1 MHVPFALMS
10 AAAPSL
16 PILARRDDIV
26 AAIRDHQVTI
36 ICGETGS
43 GKTTQLPQIMLAMG
57 LAEKGMIGHTQP
69 RRLAARAVAA
79 RIAEERG
86 ERLGGTV
93 GVKVRFQDTTSRAT
107 KIKLLTDGMLLAE
120 LGGGGSGDPQL
131 RAYSAIIIDE
141 AHERSLNI
149 DFLLGYLRTLLAGGK
164 RPDLKLVITSATIDP
179 QRFANYFASA
189 PSSPSTLSLRHST
202 TPTLLLPPI
211 IEVSGRGYP
220 VEVRYR
226 PYKDDEEEPE
236 LGGRVEVERVADAVE
251 ELTFASTQSAAG
263 ETSPGS
269 PPPPRDILVFLPG
282 EREIRLVADA
292 LRRRNLSADIL
303 PLFSRLTNE
312 EQDRIFHPGPRQRI
326 ILATN
331 VAETSLTVPGIRSVV
346 DTGLARISR
355 YDPARK
361 IQRLPIEPISRA
373 SSNQRSGRCGRVA
386 PGVCI
391 RLYSESLYAAKPA
404 FTDPEIRRTNLASVI
419 LQMKSLHLSDIEDFP
434 FLDAPD
440 AAAITDGYETLFEL
454 GAITQPDR
462 HGALTPIG
470 EQMSR
475 IPTDPR
481 IARML
486 IGAQRENAVNEI
498 IILAAAL
505 SIQDPRDRPLS
516 RQQDADRAHAVFRDE
531 TSDFLT
537 LLKLWDQ
544 FRHAS
549 DTMPGGGGGQF
560 FSWCRELFVAPA
572 RLREWKEM
580 HDQLRRVAEELDLFS
595 PLHPTS
601 LIAHPTS
608 DNIHRALLTGLI
620 TNVACREGDGSFDYR
635 GVRGNVVQIFPG
647 SVLFKKGPKWMMAAE
662 IVQTTRLYAR
672 TIARV
677 QVEWIEEL
685 AGHMFRRQ
693 FSDAHLDPDTGEPS
707 AWERVTMSGIVVV
720 PRRRAALGTPALST
734 PALRAGN
741 PPDPG
746 TPALRAGP
754 QFNQAR
760 AIFLTDAL
768 AECKWKIDAPFML
781 HNRATLTRAAA
792 IEAKLRRRNLTRSSE
807 DLGAWFAQRIP
818 ANVCDPTT
826 FKHWRIDAERTN
838 PRILFLNLS
847 DILKPEAARALDE
860 LDFPDVIEI
869 GKGDSAALCPI
880 DYALAPGKDDDG
892 LTLTIALRDLPALT
906 VERAEWL
913 VPGALPDLIAA
924 LIRTL
929 PKPQRASIEVKGDAA
944 IIAATCAE
952 AMTFAGGPLPVALSE
967 ALEVLH
973 NVKIDPAT
981 WQFRALPAHLQLRV
995 RVIDDS
1001 CHDIAVPPQSR
1012 AAAEPPRELALDRDL
1027 PALLKRLAP
1036 RLKQLRAAEDRASFG
1051 ACKLTTWNFGD
1062 LPDSITTEREG
1073 ATTTAHPTLIDH
1085 TDSVSL
1091 TLAPTPREAELLT
1104 RAGLRR
1110 LFALACADEAKYY
1123 LESHPAWN
1131 DMRNQFT
1138 QLGTPEEL
1146 RDQLTCIIAERT
1158 FIDTQPT
1165 LRTQAAFEDRRTA
1178 SWGRLSAIARETCDA
1193 VARVLDSRAQIAR
1206 RFSGGTPRLWAE
1218 SVADIRE
1225 QAAYLMPHGF
1235 LVAVRWDQL
1244 RRYPIYVEV
1253 MRERLLNLREDGSK
1267 SESGALA
1274 AIAPH
1279 WKRFTGWV
1287 AKAMSAGYPGS
1298 PSRVD
1303 EPPVPGSESRGTQKA
1318 PLPQAKRAAPT
1329 INLDAGEWAMRPGN
1343 LPAPIERYR
1352 WAIEEFRL
1360 SQLAPDRAPKPPTSP
1375 ADLEKLWRTACEP

>member
-1 MHVPFALMS
+1 MS
-10 AAAPSL
+10 APPSGSPSL

-120 LGGGGSGDPQL
+120 LGGGGSGDPHL

-149 DFLLGYLRTLLAGGK
+149 DFLLGYLRGLLPK

-179 QRFANYFASA
+179 QRFAKYFQSA
-189 PSSPSTLSLRHST
+189 LMQNPRGLAGATGADRREAGGVTSQISVDHRGPGVTAGVLFV
-202 TPTLLLPPI
+202 PI

-236 LGGRVEVERVADAVE
+236 RVEVEHVADAVE
-251 ELTFASTQSAAG
+251 ELTFGSTQFVPG

-269 PPPPRDILVFLPG
+269 PAPRDILVFLPG
-282 EREIRLVADA
+282 EREIRLAADA
-292 LRRRNLSADIL
+292 LRRRQLSADIL

-312 EQDRIFHPGPRQRI
+312 EQDRIFHPGPRQRV
-326 ILATN
+326 ILSTN

-386 PGVCI
+386 PGICI
-391 RLYSESLYAAKPA
+391 RLYSESSYTAKPN

-419 LQMKSLHLSDIEDFP
+419 LQMKSLRLSDIEDFP

-440 AAAITDGYETLFEL
+440 AAAIKDGYETLFEL

-462 HGALTPIG
+462 LGALTPIG

-486 IGAQRENAVNEI
+486 LGAQRENAVSEI

-549 DTMPGGGGGQF
+549 DTMQGGQF

-580 HDQLRRVAEELDLFS
+580 HDQLRSVAQDLGLL
-595 PLHPTS
+595 PAHPTS
-601 LIAHPTS
+601 AIAHPTS
-608 DNIHRALLTGLI
+608 DAIHRALLTGLI
-620 TNVACREGDGSFDYR
+620 TNVSCREGDGSFDYR

-672 TIARV
+672 TLARV

-685 AGHMFRRQ
+685 AGHMFRHQ
-693 FSDAHLDPDTGEPS
+693 YSDAHLDPETGEPS

-720 PRRRAALGTPALST
+720 PRRRASIAAS
-734 PALRAGN
+734 
-741 PPDPG
+741 DPKS
-746 TPALRAGP
+746 
-754 QFNQAR
+754 AR
-760 AIFLTDAL
+760 AIFLTEAL

-781 HNRATLTRAAA
+781 HNRAILARAATV
-792 IEAKLRRRNLTRSSE
+792 EAKLRRRNLTLTSE
-807 DLGAWFAQRIP
+807 ELAKWFSERLP
-818 ANVCDPTT
+818 ANICDPTT
-826 FKHWRIDAERTN
+826 LERWRAGAERTDQ
-838 PRILFLNLS
+838 RTLFLNLPE
-847 DILKPEAARALDE
+847 ILKPEATRGLDE
-860 LDFPDVIEI
+860 SAFPDFIEV
-869 GKGDSAALCPI
+869 GSGESAALCPI
-880 DYALAPGKDDDG
+880 EYALAPGKNDDG
-892 LTLTIALRDLPALT
+892 LTLTIALRDLSVLT
-906 VERAEWL
+906 PERAEWL
-913 VPGALPDLIAA
+913 VPGALPDLLAA

-929 PKPQRASIEVKGDAA
+929 PKPQRAAIEAKADAA
-944 IIAATCAE
+944 TLATACAE
-952 AMTFAGGPLPVALSE
+952 AMTFAAGPLAAALSE

-973 NVKIDPAT
+973 SVKIDPAT
-981 WQFRALPAHLQLRV
+981 WQFKGLPAHLILRV
-995 RVIDDS
+995 RVVDDP
-1001 CHDIAVPPQSR
+1001 ITP
-1012 AAAEPPRELALDRDL
+1012 EPKELALDRDL
-1027 PALLKRLAP
+1027 PALLKRLEP
-1036 RLKQLRAAEDRASFG
+1036 RLKQLRAAEDRASFVTR
-1051 ACKLTTWNFGD
+1051 KLTTWSFGD
-1062 LPDSITTEREG
+1062 LPESIATDRDG
-1073 ATTTAHPTLIDH
+1073 ATTTAHPALVDN
-1085 TDSVSL
+1085 TDSVTL

-1110 LFALACADEAKYY
+1110 LFALACEDEVKYY

-1138 QLGTPEEL
+1138 QLGTPDEL
-1146 RDQLTCIIAERT
+1146 RDQLTCTIAERT
-1158 FIDTQPT
+1158 FIDSQPAI
-1165 LRTQAAFEDRRTA
+1165 RTQAAFEDRRTA

-1193 VARVLDSRAQIAR
+1193 VARILDSRAQIAR

-1225 QAAYLMPHGF
+1225 QAAYLMPRGF
-1235 LVAVRWDQL
+1235 LVAVRWEQL
-1244 RRYPIYVEV
+1244 RRYPVYVEV

-1267 SESGALA
+1267 SESGSLA

-1287 AKAMSAGYPGS
+1287 AKAMSSEPRASVNEHEPEAQPRVS
-1298 PSRVD
+1298 PPNSNK
-1303 EPPVPGSESRGTQKA
+1303 SKA

-1329 INLDAGEWAMRPGN
+1329 VNLDAGEWAMGPGH

-1352 WAIEEFRL
+1352 WALEDFRL
-1360 SQLAPDRAPKPPTSP
+1360 SQLAPERAPKPPISS
-1375 ADLEKLWRTACEP
+1375 ADLDKLWRAASEP